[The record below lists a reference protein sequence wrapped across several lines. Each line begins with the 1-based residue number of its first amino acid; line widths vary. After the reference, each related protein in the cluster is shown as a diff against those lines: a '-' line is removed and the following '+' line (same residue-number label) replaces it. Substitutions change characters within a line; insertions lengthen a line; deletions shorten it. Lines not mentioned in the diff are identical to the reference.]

1 MDVSTG
7 SEPRPLDRID
17 RELLDYLQ
25 RDGRLT
31 IAELARRVNLSPT
44 PCLERVRRLERDGYI
59 RDYVA
64 RLDPKRLGLPVVAF
78 IELALDKTP
87 LLSEQFPTLIRDF
100 PEIEECHMIAGGFDY
115 LLKVRTASMDAF
127 RRFLGERLTTLPG
140 IAQTHTYFS
149 LEQVKGDGLLPI
161 AVKRG
166 ATRRASATATRG

>member
-1 MDVSTG
+1 MDVSPAY
-7 SEPRPLDRID
+7 EARPLDRID

-87 LLSEQFPTLIRDF
+87 LLSEQFPALIRDF
-100 PEIEECHMIAGGFDY
+100 PEIEECHLIAGGFDY

-127 RRFLGERLTTLPG
+127 RRFLGERLTSLPG

-149 LEQVKGDGLLPI
+149 LEQVKGDGVLPI
-161 AVKRG
+161 VGKRV
-166 ATRRASATATRG
+166 APRRTPVRTARG